1 LISILLNTII
11 SNYSPKDSIISD
23 LINKDKVEV
32 KTSQRPSVK
41 KTHRE
46 GVRMN
51 ATALRRETH
60 IKNRQQKNNENT
72 DKNVHKF

>member
-1 LISILLNTII
+1 MFSILPNTII
-11 SNYSPKDSIISD
+11 PDYSSKDTVTLNSI
-23 LINKDKVEV
+23 NQDKVEV

-51 ATALRRETH
+51 ATALRREMH
-60 IKNRQQKNNENT
+60 IKNKQQINIEKTN
-72 DKNVHKF
+72 KNVHKF